1 MDIFHSTRKKT
12 SLAICLIFT
21 AASVVICLGYN
32 VFYFELTLPNG
43 ATAQLLD
50 LMDYISNSFLMPF
63 ITIFSTILV
72 GWLVKPQWIIE
83 EMEHPNGK
91 FSRKQLYI
99 VMIKFVMPVIM
110 VILFLQSTG
119 LLDRILSK

>member
-1 MDIFHSTRKKT
+1 M
-12 SLAICLIFT
+12 L
-21 AASVVICLGYN
+21 ICLGYN
-32 VFYFELTLPNG
+32 VLYFELKLPNG
-43 ATAQLLD
+43 AVAQLLD
-50 LMDYISNSFLMPF
+50 VMDYISNSFLMPF

-99 VMIKFVMPVIM
+99 VMIKYVMPVIM